1 MSYSHKFALLI
12 SEMTAD
18 LSAVLS
24 KGAFNKEVD
33 DENCHVELLN
43 VDDSPRIWIEWGRYD
58 CPFINLPNTPMA
70 VIADMILA

>member
-1 MSYSHKFALLI
+1 MSYSLKFSVLI
-12 SEMTAD
+12 SEMTSD

-33 DENCHVELLN
+33 NTNCHVELLN
-43 VDDSPRIWIEWGRYD
+43 VDGSPRIWIEWGRYD
-58 CPFINLPNTPMA
+58 CPFIHLPNTPMA